1 MTIEHNEKVE
11 QLPTSNVLTSDEDAS
26 AKHKQGLKHGLE
38 ENLENMTQKNSYSSI
53 SDSTINQNQKAT
65 VKITANYAF
74 KKNSKGGG
82 GKLLIDRDSVAGE
95 LVISSAS
102 QASDED
108 TVIPLTIEKFKVSD
122 NFKKVSYKATTSKNE
137 RAISGKVSG
146 VLRLQ
151 DTAVL
156 TTANY
161 TEQQQAFSNLQWKK
175 GKIKVKLG
183 RSLYH
188 NAKNSS
194 ASIILTEA

>member
-1 MTIEHNEKVE
+1 
-11 QLPTSNVLTSDEDAS
+11 
-26 AKHKQGLKHGLE
+26 
-38 ENLENMTQKNSYSSI
+38 
-53 SDSTINQNQKAT
+53 

-74 KKNSKGGG
+74 KKNNKGG

-102 QASDED
+102 QASDGD

-156 TTANY
+156 TTDNY
-161 TEQQQAFSNLQWKK
+161 KEQQQEFSNLQWKK

-183 RSLYH
+183 RSVYY
-188 NAKNSS
+188 NAKDSG
-194 ASIILTEA
+194 ASMILTEA